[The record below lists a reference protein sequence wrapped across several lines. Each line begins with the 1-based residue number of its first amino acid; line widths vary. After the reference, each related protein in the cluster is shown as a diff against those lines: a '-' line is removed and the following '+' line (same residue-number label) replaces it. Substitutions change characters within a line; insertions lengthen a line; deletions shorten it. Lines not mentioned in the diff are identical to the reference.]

1 MPMELMVALARGKF
15 PTAVDNPADVDKL
28 RVLAAAGLVEAQLPD
43 VESEAQC
50 AQVFAITP
58 EGKAALDKSMAKPG

>member
-28 RVLAAAGLVEAQLPD
+28 RVLAAGLVEAQLPD

-50 AQVFAITP
+50 AQVLAITP
-58 EGKAALDKSMAKPG
+58 EGKAALDKSMAKPR

>member
-1 MPMELMVALARGKF
+1 
-15 PTAVDNPADVDKL
+15 VDNPADVDKL

-50 AQVFAITP
+50 AQVLAITP

>member
-15 PTAVDNPADVDKL
+15 PTGVDNPADVDKL

-43 VESEAQC
+43 VESEAQR
-50 AQVFAITP
+50 AQVLAITP